1 VRYPETDRMRV
12 AYHAH
17 YLVWF
22 EIGRTELMRELGCDY
37 GTLEEGE
44 GIFFPLREC
53 GVHFHASAR
62 YDEVL
67 DLRTTLTS
75 TGGASMR
82 FEYRLLHAS
91 DGRLLATGFTE
102 HAAVNEEGRP
112 RRIPAELRRRLAG
125 EVSRR

>member
-1 VRYPETDRMRV
+1 MRV

-37 GTLEEGE
+37 GTLEDGE

-53 GVHFHASAR
+53 GVRYHASAR

-82 FEYRLLHAS
+82 FEYRLLDAS

-102 HAAVNEEGRP
+102 HAAVNDEGRP